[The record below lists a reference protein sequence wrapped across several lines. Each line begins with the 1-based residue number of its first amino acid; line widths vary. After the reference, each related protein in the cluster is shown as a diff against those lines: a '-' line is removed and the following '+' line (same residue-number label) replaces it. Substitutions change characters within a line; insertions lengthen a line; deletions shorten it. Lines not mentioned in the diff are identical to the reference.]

1 MTGDGSFGAVPTG
14 AAPPIRKGGGGM
26 RRTHAMGRDARR
38 ASREEMRNEA
48 RESLLFWLAVAFVT
62 LAFVGV
68 PLMAA
73 LFVMRA
79 TS

>member
-1 MTGDGSFGAVPTG
+1 
-14 AAPPIRKGGGGM
+14 M
-26 RRTHAMGRDARR
+26 RRTRARGRGARR

-48 RESLLFWLAVAFVT
+48 RESLLFWLAVAFVA

-73 LFVMRA
+73 LFVVRA